1 MYKTNI
7 TESSL
12 DAFSDLKKSNT
23 LQQQQRQIINVMIP
37 ERTYTRRE
45 LALYSGLETSTVS
58 ARVNSMIDVCVQ
70 VVGRKKDPFTGKN
83 VEALMLKAAA

>member
-1 MYKTNI
+1 MRTNI
-7 TESSL
+7 ADTSL
-12 DAFSDLKKSNT
+12 DAFCDLKQANT
-23 LQQQQRQIINVMIP
+23 LQQQQKQIIKVMLP
-37 ERTYTRRE
+37 DRTYTRRE
-45 LALYSGLETSTVS
+45 LALLSNLETSTVS

>member
-1 MYKTNI
+1 MRTNMAD
-7 TESSL
+7 SSL

-58 ARVNSMIDVCVQ
+58 ARVNSMIDIHIE
-70 VVGRKKDPFTGKN
+70 VVGKKKDPFTSKN